1 MKGSYKVGQREIIM
15 KKQYNTT
22 NLKKRFIIAV
32 VVTII
37 TTILRKRE
45 AKKALEAE
53 GWVYDKEDKKYHKEV
68 GFSGIFDDDIMKD
81 KLNRIGLKWNIIA
94 FLSEI
99 TLGSIFKCNKV
110 FK

>member
-1 MKGSYKVGQREIIM
+1 M
-15 KKQYNTT
+15 KKYNKQ
-22 NLKKRFIIAV
+22 NLVKRFIIAV

-53 GWVYDKEDKKYHKEV
+53 GWIYNKEDKKYHKEV
-68 GFSGIFDDDIMKD
+68 GFAGIFDDDIMKD
-81 KLNRIGLKWNIIA
+81 KLNKIGLKWNIVTFI
-94 FLSEI
+94 SEI
-99 TLGSIFKCNKV
+99 ALGSIFKCNKV

>member
-1 MKGSYKVGQREIIM
+1 M

-22 NLKKRFIIAV
+22 NMVKRSIIAI

-37 TTILRKRE
+37 TTIFRKRE

-53 GWVYDKEDKKYHKEV
+53 GWTYSKEDRKYHKEV
-68 GFSGIFDDDIMKD
+68 GFAGIFDDDIMKD
-81 KLNRIGLKWNIIA
+81 KLNRIGLKWNIITIV
-94 FLSEI
+94 SEI
-99 TLGSIFKCNKV
+99 ALGSIFKCNKV